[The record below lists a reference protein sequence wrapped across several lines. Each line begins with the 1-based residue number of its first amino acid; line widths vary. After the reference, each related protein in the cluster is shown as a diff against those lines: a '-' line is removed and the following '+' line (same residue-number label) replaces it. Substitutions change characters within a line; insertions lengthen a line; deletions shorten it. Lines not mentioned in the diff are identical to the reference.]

1 MLNRNRGASTAA
13 KSKLPSPILHSPFPI
28 PHSPFPVRVLGID
41 PGLNI
46 TGYAVLERVA
56 KEPKSPRVVEA
67 GVVRGTK
74 GQSLVDR
81 LLEIHR
87 GVTDVIGTLKPG
99 VMALE
104 QLYSHIAHPRTSILM
119 GHARGVICLAAAE
132 AGIPVVHYPSTQI
145 KRILTGNGRASKLQM
160 QQAIQRELR
169 LASIPEPP
177 DVADALAVAVCH
189 YYLGRGEQELV
200 DSSEVS
206 KAVSD

>member
-1 MLNRNRGASTAA
+1 MRE
-13 KSKLPSPILHSPFPI
+13 KSRSSLLVHHSSF
-28 PHSPFPVRVLGID
+28 VRILGID

-46 TGYAVLERVA
+46 TGYGVLERDA
-56 KEPKSPRVVEA
+56 NRPKSPRVVEA

-74 GQSLVDR
+74 GQSLADR

-87 GVTDVIGTLKPG
+87 GVADVIATLKPE

-104 QLYSHIAHPRTSILM
+104 QLYSHYAHPRTSILM

-132 AGIPVVHYPSTQI
+132 AGIPVVHYSATQI
-145 KRILTGNGRASKLQM
+145 KRILTGSGRASKAQM
-160 QQAIQRELR
+160 QRAIQRELR
-169 LASIPEPP
+169 LASVPEPP

-200 DSSEVS
+200 ELNEQPNKKRQ
-206 KAVSD
+206 KAVDGIGG